1 MGTLR
6 AAVQGVMQGAWRDF
20 FMRLAK
26 FQVYVLLMQTTK
38 KRKSLGRISQD
49 LALDFH
55 GARVPTS
62 TLSAFRARGIDI
74 ENADEVVGAVYYNL
88 RKPIWFDQAYK
99 ARLQHWRLIQA
110 LLRNKAST
118 LVHPRSD
125 LPG

>member
-6 AAVQGVMQGAWRDF
+6 ATVQGVMRGAWRDF

-26 FQVYVLLMQTTK
+26 FQVYVLQMQTTK

-110 LLRNKAST
+110 LLKNQD
-118 LVHPRSD
+118 PQQ
-125 LPG
+125 PGEGT

>member
-6 AAVQGVMQGAWRDF
+6 ATVQGVMRGAWRDF

-26 FQVYVLLMQTTK
+26 FQVYVLQMQTTK

-110 LLRNKAST
+110 LLRNK
-118 LVHPRSD
+118 D
-125 LPG
+125 QQQPGEGT

>member
-6 AAVQGVMQGAWRDF
+6 ATVQGVMRGAWRDF

-26 FQVYVLLMQTTK
+26 FRVYVLQMQTTK

-99 ARLQHWRLIQA
+99 ARLQHWRLIQV
-110 LLRNKAST
+110 LLKNQD
-118 LVHPRSD
+118 PQQ
-125 LPG
+125 PGEGT

>member
-6 AAVQGVMQGAWRDF
+6 AAVQGVMRGAWRDF
-20 FMRLAK
+20 FMQPARLGM
-26 FQVYVLLMQTTK
+26 YVLLMQSTK
-38 KRKSLGRISQD
+38 KKKSLCQISQD

-55 GARVPTS
+55 GARIPTS
-62 TLSAFRARGIDI
+62 TLSAFRARGVDI
-74 ENADEVVGAVYYNL
+74 EDADEVVGAVYYNL

-99 ARLQHWRLIQA
+99 ARLQHWRLIQV

>member
-1 MGTLR
+1 MR
-6 AAVQGVMQGAWRDF
+6 GAWRDF

-26 FQVYVLLMQTTK
+26 FQVYVLLMQATK

-110 LLRNKAST
+110 LLKNQD
-118 LVHPRSD
+118 PQQ
-125 LPG
+125 PGEGT

>member
-6 AAVQGVMQGAWRDF
+6 ATVQGVMRGAWRDF

-26 FQVYVLLMQTTK
+26 FQVYVLQMQTTK

-99 ARLQHWRLIQA
+99 ARLQHWRLIQV
-110 LLRNKAST
+110 LLKNQD
-118 LVHPRSD
+118 PQQ
-125 LPG
+125 PGEGT

>member
-6 AAVQGVMQGAWRDF
+6 AAVQGVMRGAWRDF

-26 FQVYVLLMQTTK
+26 FQVYVLLMQATK

-110 LLRNKAST
+110 LLKNQD
-118 LVHPRSD
+118 PQQ
-125 LPG
+125 PGEGT

>member
-6 AAVQGVMQGAWRDF
+6 ATVQGVMRGAWRDF

-26 FQVYVLLMQTTK
+26 FQVYVLQMQTTK

-99 ARLQHWRLIQA
+99 ARLQHWRLIQV
-110 LLRNKAST
+110 LLRNQD
-118 LVHPRSD
+118 PQQ
-125 LPG
+125 PGEGT

>member
-6 AAVQGVMQGAWRDF
+6 ATVQGVMRGAWRDF

-26 FQVYVLLMQTTK
+26 FQVYVLQMQTTK
-38 KRKSLGRISQD
+38 KRKSLGQISQD

-99 ARLQHWRLIQA
+99 ARLQHWRLIQV
-110 LLRNKAST
+110 LLKNQD
-118 LVHPRSD
+118 PQQ
-125 LPG
+125 PGEGT

>member
-6 AAVQGVMQGAWRDF
+6 AAVQGVMRGAWRDF

-26 FQVYVLLMQTTK
+26 FQVYVLQMQTTK

-110 LLRNKAST
+110 LLKNQD
-118 LVHPRSD
+118 PQQ
-125 LPG
+125 PGEGT

>member
-6 AAVQGVMQGAWRDF
+6 ATVQGVMRGAWRDF

-26 FQVYVLLMQTTK
+26 FQVYVLLMQATK

-110 LLRNKAST
+110 LLKNQD
-118 LVHPRSD
+118 PQQ
-125 LPG
+125 PGEGT